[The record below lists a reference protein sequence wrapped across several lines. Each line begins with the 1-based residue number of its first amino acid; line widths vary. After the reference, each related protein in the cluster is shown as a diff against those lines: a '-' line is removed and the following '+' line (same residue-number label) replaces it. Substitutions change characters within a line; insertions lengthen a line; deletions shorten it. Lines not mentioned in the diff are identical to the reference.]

1 MRALLRLYLTL
12 TRSLGARRRFI
23 GRLASTCLVL
33 LGVHAAADLIDDLVY
48 RLVDA
53 IDLLVDSGVWWLLEG
68 LASLGTLST
77 DTAASWGQDFASW
90 LEVEEKDKVA
100 LTLALVVELAVD
112 ILLLDFAWGLR
123 RAAPGDESEPVTLV
137 DELKESVAELK
148 AALWPLDIERIAVL
162 PTMIA
167 FCCGGAFLAG
177 LAIESAASEILTE
190 LAPLWLWG
198 VNVAAALGLLSVALL
213 IWRFLPDLLHGAIMR
228 SHERGEKFRRKTEY
242 DPNESSTVEVW
253 RRRFQR
259 ARRGTFMLLVL
270 LPVAFVSL
278 ASQEAILGLIQRTG
292 ANL

>member
-1 MRALLRLYLTL
+1 MRALLRLYLSL
-12 TRSLGARRRFI
+12 TRGLGSRRRFI

-53 IDLLVDSGVWWLLEG
+53 VDLLVDSGVWWFLEA
-68 LASLGTLST
+68 LASIGTVST
-77 DTAASWGQDFASW
+77 DTAANWGQDFAAW

-100 LTLALVVELAVD
+100 LTLALLVELAVD
-112 ILLLDFAWGLR
+112 VLLLDFAWGLR
-123 RAAPGDESEPVTLV
+123 RPAPGEDSEPTTLV
-137 DELKESVAELK
+137 GELKESAEELK
-148 AALWPLDIERIAVL
+148 AALWPLDVERVAVL
-162 PTMIA
+162 PTMLA

-177 LAIESAASEILTE
+177 LAIENVVSEVLTE

-198 VNVAAALGLLSVALL
+198 VNVAAAFGLLTVALL
-213 IWRFLPDLLHGAIMR
+213 IWRFLPDLLHGAVMR

-253 RRRFQR
+253 RRRLQR
-259 ARRGTFMLLVL
+259 VRRGAFMLLVL

-278 ASQEAILGLIQRTG
+278 ASQTAILGLIQRTG